1 MGIVQSDGWPGGSGR
16 LSRGVIMYGGAGSA
30 PHNLGGGQTLPGL
43 MGQSLVSH
51 SLATRLSSCYQQ
63 LLVLPLSPVS
73 SIEWVLLYFS
83 EDLKIS
89 F

>member
-1 MGIVQSDGWPGGSGR
+1 
-16 LSRGVIMYGGAGSA
+16 MYGGAGSA

-43 MGQSLVSH
+43 MRQPLVSH
-51 SLATRLSSCYQQ
+51 SLATWLSSCYQQ
-63 LLVLPLSPVS
+63 LLVLPPSPVF
-73 SIEWVLLYFS
+73 SIEWVLLYSS